1 MEPTADDQNRTEKIL
16 DENPALKQKWT
27 SLIPQGKM
35 GLPKDLMGPVTFL
48 LSDASLSSAPRRKSG
63 ELASS
68 TRFVNHRRSSSFLPL
83 VLHPRVEASPQLS
96 VEARRHGSGDWFPRK
111 ARVPLGRHDHAR
123 AATDG
128 PDDAAL
134 QVRCL
139 QEQAFASSL
148 KEAVWMCPPMVNET
162 RRSAEFPTVPFV
174 WLSVTRL
181 VHSGLTPAK
190 GADQKTLEQGQV
202 S

>member
-1 MEPTADDQNRTEKIL
+1 MPL
-16 DENPALKQKWT
+16 
-27 SLIPQGKM
+27 
-35 GLPKDLMGPVTFL
+35 
-48 LSDASLSSAPRRKSG
+48 
-63 ELASS
+63 
-68 TRFVNHRRSSSFLPL
+68 L
-83 VLHPRVEASPQLS
+83 VLHPQVEASPQLS

-139 QEQAFASSL
+139 QEQAFTSSL
-148 KEAVWMCPPMVNET
+148 KEAVWTCPPMVNET

-181 VHSGLTPAK
+181 VHPGLTPAK
-190 GADQKTLEQGQV
+190 DRKGGRSEDSGARAGLMRRGREKERIIALCGGSLAKQPIASKHFAPACLRAGCGHGG
-202 S
+202 